1 MRVKVIKASE
11 DVYWYAKHIGEEFE
25 VEDGIDGD
33 AYLVIDSNI
42 GVDYYIGKNDCEV
55 INKEN
60 KIMTKYETMC
70 DTYKHK
76 QTVNKFINLIIMEL
90 MDRAVNHDNSKLE
103 NFEVD
108 IFTKYTPKLASC
120 TYGSDE
126 YKQFLK
132 EMKPALDHHYEN
144 NRHHPE
150 YHINGIK
157 DMDLV
162 DLIEMMCDWKA
173 ASLRHNNGDIYK
185 SIELNQNR
193 FGYGDE
199 LKQIFENTVRK
210 L

>member
-1 MRVKVIKASE
+1 MDKYQRFIGHVKMDVKIQIKTWFQWIRNKILIME
-11 DVYWYAKHIGEEFE
+11 
-25 VEDGIDGD
+25 GI
-33 AYLVIDSNI
+33 
-42 GVDYYIGKNDCEV
+42 
-55 INKEN
+55 
-60 KIMTKYETMC
+60 IMTKYETMC

-76 QTVNKFINLIIMEL
+76 QTVNKLINLVIKEL
-90 MDRAVNHDNSKLE
+90 TDRAVNHDNSKLGD
-103 NFEVD
+103 FEVD
-108 IFTKYTPKLASC
+108 IFTEYTPKLAIC
-120 TYGSDE
+120 TYGSEE

-150 YHINGIK
+150 YHLNGIK

-173 ASLRHNNGDIYK
+173 ASLRHNDGDIYK
-185 SIELNQNR
+185 SIEINQNR
-193 FGYGDE
+193 FGYSNE